1 MVHIQFAK
9 QIVETLKSI
18 CDHNINYID
27 VNGRIY
33 ASTDEIRVGNYH
45 DAGHEAAKTGK
56 TITVEED
63 DISRGAKKGIN
74 MPIRFHGKTVAVIGI
89 TGPPDEVTKYAVL
102 AQRITLMLLR
112 EHEMDIRDRNNQSQQ
127 QIAVRALTKN
137 MDIDQDFLNEIFRNN
152 DINMNKAGWK
162 TILLKA
168 HEGYH
173 PANASLIESGIRD
186 TFEKIGQN
194 LHTYDYPNEYLVIA
208 EEENLQ
214 KNMFRLRKLVD
225 QYDRILKIG
234 IGSTQ
239 TLRRQYISYESARIA
254 LSSLEEGSNIASFDE
269 MDLQILLANVSG
281 NIRDTYLE
289 QTLGKLTE
297 EDCEILKMY
306 YDSDMS
312 LKKTAN
318 SLFIHYNTLQY
329 RLNRIREVSGYD
341 PREFKQAVVLYIG
354 IKILQ
359 LGTRTKA
366 GKMIED
372 QKKTTGISEGGK
384 R

>member
-152 DINMNKAGWK
+152 DINMNKTGWK
-162 TILLKA
+162 TILIKA
-168 HEGYH
+168 HERYH

-254 LSSLEEGSNIASFDE
+254 LASLEEGSNIASFDE

-289 QTLGKLTE
+289 QTLGKLAE

-359 LGTRTKA
+359 LGKRTKA
-366 GKMIED
+366 GKM
-372 QKKTTGISEGGK
+372 
-384 R
+384 RN

>member
-152 DINMNKAGWK
+152 DINMNKTGWK

-254 LSSLEEGSNIASFDE
+254 LASLEEGSNIASFDE

-289 QTLGKLTE
+289 QTLGKLAE

-359 LGTRTKA
+359 LGKRTKA

>member
-27 VNGRIY
+27 INGRIY

-112 EHEMDIRDRNNQSQQ
+112 EHEMDIRDRNNQSQM

-137 MDIDQDFLNEIFRNN
+137 MDIDQDFLNDIFQNN
-152 DINMNKAGWK
+152 DININKTGWK
-162 TILLKA
+162 TIVIKA
-168 HEGYH
+168 HERYH

-214 KNMFRLRKLVD
+214 KNMFRLQKLVD
-225 QYDRILKIG
+225 KYDRILKIG

-239 TLRRQYISYESARIA
+239 TLRRQYISYESAGIA
-254 LSSLEEGSNIASFDE
+254 LASLEEGSSIAIFDE

-289 QTLGKLTE
+289 QTLGKLTK
-297 EDCEILKMY
+297 EDCEILRMY
-306 YDSDMS
+306 YDSGMS
-312 LKKTAN
+312 LKETAN
-318 SLFIHYNTLQY
+318 HLFIHYNTLQY

-341 PREFKQAVVLYIG
+341 PRDFKQAVVLYIG
-354 IKILQ
+354 TRILQ
-359 LGTRTKA
+359 LGKRTNA
-366 GKMIED
+366 GKMPED
-372 QKKTTGISEGGK
+372 HRMTAGILEGGE

>member
-27 VNGRIY
+27 INGRIY

-63 DISRGAKKGIN
+63 DVSRGAKKGIN

-112 EHEMDIRDRNNQSQQ
+112 EHEMDIRDRNNQSQM

-137 MDIDQDFLNEIFRNN
+137 MDIDQDFLNDIFQNN
-152 DINMNKAGWK
+152 DININKTGWK
-162 TILLKA
+162 TIVIKA
-168 HEGYH
+168 HERYH

-214 KNMFRLRKLVD
+214 KNMFRLQKLVD
-225 QYDRILKIG
+225 KYDRILKIG

-254 LSSLEEGSNIASFDE
+254 LASLEEGSSIAIFDE

-289 QTLGKLTE
+289 QTLGKLTK
-297 EDCEILKMY
+297 EDCEILRMY
-306 YDSDMS
+306 YDSGMS
-312 LKKTAN
+312 LKETAN
-318 SLFIHYNTLQY
+318 HLFIHYNTLQY

-341 PREFKQAVVLYIG
+341 PRDFKQAVVLYIG
-354 IKILQ
+354 TRILQ
-359 LGTRTKA
+359 LGKRTNA
-366 GKMIED
+366 GRMTEDHKM
-372 QKKTTGISEGGK
+372 TAGILEGGE

>member
-33 ASTDEIRVGNYH
+33 ASTDEIRVGDYH

-112 EHEMDIRDRNNQSQQ
+112 EHEMDIRDRNNQSQM

-137 MDIDQDFLNEIFRNN
+137 MDIDQDFLNDIFKNN
-152 DINMNKAGWK
+152 GININKTGWK
-162 TILLKA
+162 TIVIKA
-168 HEGYH
+168 HERYH

-186 TFEKIGQN
+186 TSEKIGQN

-214 KNMFRLRKLVD
+214 KNMFRLQKLVD

-254 LSSLEEGSNIASFDE
+254 LASLEEGSSIASFDE
-269 MDLQILLANVSG
+269 MDLQILLANVSA
-281 NIRDTYLE
+281 NIRDAYLE

-297 EDCEILKMY
+297 EDCEILRMY
-306 YDSDMS
+306 YDSGMS

-318 SLFIHYNTLQY
+318 RLFIHYNTLQY

-354 IKILQ
+354 TRILQ
-359 LGTRTKA
+359 R
-366 GKMIED
+366 
-372 QKKTTGISEGGK
+372 
-384 R
+384 